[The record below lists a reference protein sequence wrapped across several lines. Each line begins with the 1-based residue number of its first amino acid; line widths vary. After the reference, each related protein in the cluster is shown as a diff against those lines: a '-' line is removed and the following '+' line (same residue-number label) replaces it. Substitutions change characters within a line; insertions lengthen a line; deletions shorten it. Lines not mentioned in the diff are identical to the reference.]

1 MKKLKAAEKV
11 KDKTLSAETVEKLLN
26 ELFSLNEED

>member
-1 MKKLKAAEKV
+1 MKKLKVAEKV
-11 KDKTLSAETVEKLLN
+11 KETLSAETVEKLLN